1 MKTQGLE
8 VWRSRSHV
16 WKPRQHWGNAQK
28 TPTDKGWVFGKWW
41 WDGTPRQTYVT
52 QRLTTAANSC
62 GKVRNP
68 ALDADILPVQPGRD
82 HEPNTSD
89 TAPVRFPFAELNP
102 RPDRVPGSHNLT
114 DVPGSCLVARKS
126 YSTIGLRLCAQ
137 GSK

>member
-68 ALDADILPVQPGRD
+68 DPTAANPTSSTPAGSPTERIRQNVSSIPICGI
-82 HEPNTSD
+82 EPASANQSVASLNKAHVAVRPTMTSSD
-89 TAPVRFPFAELNP
+89 L
-102 RPDRVPGSHNLT
+102 
-114 DVPGSCLVARKS
+114 ARLMP
-126 YSTIGLRLCAQ
+126 T
-137 GSK
+137 